1 MRRSYLCRVSCSSY
15 SSLLWPGSHPSSGRR
30 AARFAVLRIAPYC
43 TQSLPLID
51 TESFPTP
58 VLIGRPPCLIT
69 TVNKTPARFRAEDE
83 IESANTRFILRRKT
97 ARLLRSRR
105 LDTDSVSIRTCFFF
119 FFLLLILLEFEFPNI
134 KKKKKRGE
142 NTIQIVVFQSTTVE
156 RSRCVSPRQR
166 LSHLRRLGATF

>member
-119 FFLLLILLEFEFPNI
+119 FFLLLILLEFGFPNI
-134 KKKKKRGE
+134 KEKKKRGE

-156 RSRCVSPRQR
+156 
-166 LSHLRRLGATF
+166 